1 MIPGGDPHG
10 PGPDRLPPAQE
21 ARFRRLL
28 RWYPRGW
35 RAHHGEALL
44 GTLLD
49 LAEHEG
55 RTSPSAGEG
64 FAAAVN
70 GLGTRLDRRFAF
82 WSALAALAAGLTA
95 IPMVADGLR
104 GAENLAYPA
113 LAVLLAPGLAATAVI
128 GHVRQAR
135 IVSPAR
141 AMLIL
146 ALAWA
151 ALAVAAVAQALWV
164 VGFDMADAGLP
175 TTGLIAGF
183 WQVFG
188 VAVVLGAVAIAALI
202 EAMMMRAG
210 VGGRPVRVLTG
221 GVIGA
226 VAAPA
231 IGLSLITPVAV
242 LFVSIALAISARP
255 RREAAAQP
263 PASA

>member
-64 FAAAVN
+64 FAP
-70 GLGTRLDRRFAF
+70 
-82 WSALAALAAGLTA
+82 LAAGLTA

-188 VAVVLGAVAIAALI
+188 VAVVLGAVAIAAVI